1 MLLFIILLV
10 FMLVGILAAWGFMG
24 LWVYRDAK
32 NRGLEAGMW
41 ALIAMVAPNLIG
53 LLLYFILGRGKT
65 QVLCRSCGSKAPCA
79 ARYCP
84 QCGQPMTVENIE
96 QAAPKQSAK
105 GPLVCMAVFF
115 SIFVISLAAMGILS
129 FTNGGMASFSA
140 QAPSAPAEQASWRPN
155 SFVGLLDVK
164 FGNEWCLSYYYSSKD
179 LSRTI
184 TIPEGAFA
192 IGVTGRCKEGEAQL
206 VLAQD
211 GKEASLPLGP
221 QEETGQIPLTGFSA
235 GKAQL
240 TVRQKDARGVS
251 LTAKVI

>member
-115 SIFVISLAAMGILS
+115 SIFVMGEWQVFPPRRQVLRQ
-129 FTNGGMASFSA
+129 NKQAGGPTALWA
-140 QAPSAPAEQASWRPN
+140 
-155 SFVGLLDVK
+155 
-164 FGNEWCLSYYYSSKD
+164 CLM
-179 LSRTI
+179 
-184 TIPEGAFA
+184 
-192 IGVTGRCKEGEAQL
+192 
-206 VLAQD
+206 
-211 GKEASLPLGP
+211 
-221 QEETGQIPLTGFSA
+221 
-235 GKAQL
+235 
-240 TVRQKDARGVS
+240 
-251 LTAKVI
+251 